1 MTVSPSSAWQRV
13 RWILAL
19 VTLCALATCP
29 AAQRRCAAKRDARE
43 APELL
48 GYLVREVKAHV
59 SKTGKLPAIDVGPT
73 PVIGACCAEGT
84 SCKPDPTRWK
94 EPGWRALNFSI
105 DGRHRFSYQVKRDG
119 AALVLTAVG
128 NQDCDSVHAVHE
140 VRLTLDGDKLT
151 ETWSQ
156 QRPLE

>member
-1 MTVSPSSAWQRV
+1 MQGKEVWQRV

-19 VTLCALATCP
+19 VALCALATCP

-43 APELL
+43 APTLL
-48 GYLVREVKAHV
+48 RYLVREIKAQV
-59 SKTGKLPAIDVGPT
+59 SATGRLPEINVGPT
-73 PVIGACCAEGT
+73 PAIGVCCAEGT
-84 SCKPDPTRWK
+84 TCGPDPSRWK

-128 NQDCDSVHAVHE
+128 NQDCDSVHAIYE

-156 QRPLE
+156 QQPLE

>member
-1 MTVSPSSAWQRV
+1 MTATTIWQRV

-19 VTLCALATCP
+19 VALCALATCP

-43 APELL
+43 APTLL
-48 GYLVREVKAHV
+48 GYLVREVKAQV

-73 PVIGACCAEGT
+73 PAIGACCAEGT
-84 SCKPDPTRWK
+84 ACTADPSRWK
-94 EPGWRALNFSI
+94 EPGWRALEFSI
-105 DGRHRFSYQVKRDG
+105 DGPHRFSYQVKRDG
-119 AALVLTAVG
+119 AALVLSAVG
-128 NQDCDSVHAVHE
+128 NQDCDSVHAIYE

-156 QRPLE
+156 QQPLE